1 MFWNVFQK
9 ILDGCQNLS
18 NLGMV
23 PWFNP
28 GSTHL
33 KLHDGWIGRR
43 PVQGHHSQRPIR
55 RRRRIPKG
63 HIARRRPEQHAAHV
77 AVALGLGQGRQPRG
91 DVRRRGEGA
100 GGEKADAP
108 IGIRFLGEIQVN
120 SRWNPGEKCVET
132 ASQNW
137 KERFPKG
144 KNYVELPVSCWFLN
158 YISAANLSNVQAPL
172 GIFRGE
178 LVHQSN
184 HVNVSTSLTNPL
196 TPFPSW
202 T

>member
-100 GGEKADAP
+100 GRRKGGRANRDP
-108 IGIRFLGEIQVN
+108 FPG
-120 SRWNPGEKCVET
+120 WNPGELQVESWWKMCGNCFPKLKGAVSQRQKLCRT
-132 ASQNW
+132 AS
-137 KERFPKG
+137 FLL
-144 KNYVELPVSCWFLN
+144 VSEL
-158 YISAANLSNVQAPL
+158 YLS
-172 GIFRGE
+172 R
-178 LVHQSN
+178 QSFQC
-184 HVNVSTSLTNPL
+184 SGP
-196 TPFPSW
+196 P
-202 T
+202 